1 MLLPDET
8 VNWKAGISVSAC
20 LPCKEES
27 KHQTDTPKHSD
38 TSKIV
43 ANTTQTS
50 KTKSQ
55 PPKTSKTASAK
66 ASTDGAKRV
75 EESKPRNALNLRQ
88 QVELINYAKNN
99 PNAGYRKVAD
109 KFGIGRTQ
117 AQKILSTKQEIL
129 SQYETSMKPGHQK
142 RVRPAKY
149 SDVND
154 A

>member
-1 MLLPDET
+1 MLLPEET

-43 ANTTQTS
+43 PNTTQTS

-75 EESKPRNALNLRQ
+75 KELKPRNAQNLQER
-88 QVELINYAKNN
+88 VELINYAKKN

-129 SQYETSMKPGHQK
+129 SQYETSIK
-142 RVRPAKY
+142 RESALQ
-149 SDVND
+149 NTLM
-154 A
+154 